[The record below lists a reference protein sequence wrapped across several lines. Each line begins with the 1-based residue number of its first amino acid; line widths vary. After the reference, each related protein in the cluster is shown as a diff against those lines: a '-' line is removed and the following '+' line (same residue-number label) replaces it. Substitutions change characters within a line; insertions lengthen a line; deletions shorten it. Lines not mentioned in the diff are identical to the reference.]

1 METIKKNWE
10 TMLKEKM
17 FVPYDVPV
25 VFIDSVIPDG
35 DADEHEVEMFMN
47 ETRKVQQFM
56 SMDTP
61 YECLDSSCV
70 NQEFTEGI
78 PIYMDMELGNR
89 VLGEYFLYN
98 LFPHFNTFYSN

>member
-1 METIKKNWE
+1 
-10 TMLKEKM
+10 MLKEQL

-35 DADEHEVEMFMN
+35 DADDYEVEMFKN
-47 ETRKVQQFM
+47 ETSKVHQFM
-56 SMDTP
+56 SMDAP

-78 PIYMDMELGNR
+78 PIYMDMEMGNR
-89 VLGEYFLYN
+89 VLGEHYDYL
-98 LFPHFNTFYSN
+98 